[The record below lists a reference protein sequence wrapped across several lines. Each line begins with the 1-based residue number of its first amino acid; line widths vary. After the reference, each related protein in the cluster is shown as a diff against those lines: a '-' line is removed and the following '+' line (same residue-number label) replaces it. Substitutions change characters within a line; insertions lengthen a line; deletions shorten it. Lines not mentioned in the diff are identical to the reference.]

1 MLGLRVALDR
11 KVWKQLHFVFKMF
24 KMSLSG
30 CCVLVYQWTGR
41 EQTNSF

>member
-11 KVWKQLHFVFKMF
+11 KVWKQLHFFKMF